1 MNETK
6 PTPNGQAAG
15 ITAGQP
21 NDPPDG
27 PERTTNITRDSIRV
41 DPELVI
47 IDDFINARIEMA
59 GFDIEKRLGITLGAD
74 ENINFYA
81 NYYPDTRRL
90 SHYLQLSCGDRFPR
104 ENDLYKLDLSDSEKQ
119 AILELMEEAGLSG
132 MARMMQEPTEE
143 EGPVMGI

>member
-6 PTPNGQAAG
+6 PTPVGQAAG

-21 NDPPDG
+21 NSPPAG
-27 PERTTNITRDSIRV
+27 PDRTTMITRDSIHV

-47 IDDFINARIEMA
+47 IDDFINAHIEMT

-74 ENINFYA
+74 ESINFYA

-90 SHYLQLSCGDRFPR
+90 SHYLQLSRGDRLPR

-119 AILELMEEAGLSG
+119 AILDLMEEAGLSG
-132 MARMMQEPTEE
+132 IARTMNETAEE
-143 EGPVMGI
+143 EGPVIGI

>member
-27 PERTTNITRDSIRV
+27 PERTTKITSDSIRV

-47 IDDFINARIEMA
+47 IDDFINAHIEMTE
-59 GFDIEKRLGITLGAD
+59 FDIEKRLGITLGAD
-74 ENINFYA
+74 ESIDFYA
-81 NYYPDTRRL
+81 NYYPGTGKL
-90 SHYLQLSCGDRFPR
+90 THYLQLTRGDRFPR

-119 AILELMEEAGLSG
+119 AILKLMEE
-132 MARMMQEPTEE
+132 
-143 EGPVMGI
+143 MGI